1 MELKILPN
9 FSIPNVST
17 RFLISPFYIEKIA
30 IVSFCRKDPRVI
42 FTSIGLIFPMI
53 YPPNMYIF
61 GTIIIKKNIIQK
73 NKTARKSPISS
84 LFFPN
89 SIFWLLMLCCFFFSS
104 SFHAGV
110 VAPRQ
115 GIKSSEN
122 EDVNSI
128 LISPMFRLAKD
139 TENEIEG
146 VQEIQIRLT
155 YSI

>member
-1 MELKILPN
+1 MELKFLPN

-17 RFLISPFYIEKIA
+17 RFLISPFLHGKNSSCVILQEGSQSHIYLHRLDISHDLPTQHVYIWNNK
-30 IVSFCRKDPRVI
+30 
-42 FTSIGLIFPMI
+42 
-53 YPPNMYIF
+53 
-61 GTIIIKKNIIQK
+61 KKNIIQK

-139 TENEIEG
+139 TENETEG
-146 VQEIQIRLT
+146 VQKIQIILT